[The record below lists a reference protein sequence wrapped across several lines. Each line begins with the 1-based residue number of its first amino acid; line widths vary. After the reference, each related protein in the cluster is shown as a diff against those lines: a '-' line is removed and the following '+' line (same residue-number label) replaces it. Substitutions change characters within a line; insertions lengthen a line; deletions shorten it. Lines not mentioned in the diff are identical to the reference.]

1 MTLKKGDSILV
12 IKGKDRGKVGK
23 IVAVHENG
31 RVLIEGINQYK
42 KHIKPSK
49 KYPQGGI
56 IDTPMPIAASN
67 AMIICPSCKYAA
79 RAKHKNDG
87 KEKRRVCAK
96 CNEVLDAVK

>member
-1 MTLKKGDSILV
+1 MTLKKGDSVLV

-23 IVAVHENG
+23 IVAVLRNG
-31 RVLIEGINQYK
+31 RVLVEGINQYK

-56 IDTPMPIAASN
+56 IDTLMPIAASN
-67 AMIICPSCKYAA
+67 AMILCPSCKKAA
-79 RAKHKNDG
+79 RAKHKNVG
-87 KEKRRVCAK
+87 KEKRRVCVK